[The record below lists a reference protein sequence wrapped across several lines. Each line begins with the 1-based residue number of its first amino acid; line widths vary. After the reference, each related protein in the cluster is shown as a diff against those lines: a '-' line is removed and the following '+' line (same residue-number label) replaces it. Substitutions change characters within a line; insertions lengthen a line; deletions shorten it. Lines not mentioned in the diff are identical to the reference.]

1 MIGYINRFTIPCFK
15 RNGFFFPTQT
25 YPPQGQKHTWNKKT
39 SRHAQI
45 KDSHEMRG
53 NTKREG

>member
-1 MIGYINRFTIPCFK
+1 LATSIGSQFHVSK
-15 RNGFFFPTQT
+15 EMVFFFSTQT